1 MPTQS
6 SNPDPMASF
15 RPLMPSFI
23 RLIASVVVLVVVE
36 GVVLGF
42 PGINQSIY
50 STTVTV
56 ANIAVL
62 CIGLIVALVVL
73 KFGTQFSNAFA
84 DAYHKYTTFTPVLA
98 WIFQIIGLWIL
109 YAVSAP
115 VVAPAF
121 VAAPYAYPLIFLLIA
136 LFPTM
141 RVVMT
146 VVHSLEA
153 PSTASKHSSTSSAN

>member
-1 MPTQS
+1 MPTN

-36 GVVLGF
+36 SVVLNF
-42 PGINQSIY
+42 QGINAFVY
-50 STTVTV
+50 STVTV

-62 CIGLIVALVVL
+62 WIGLIVALVVL
-73 KFGTQFSNAFA
+73 KFGTQFSNAFS
-84 DAYHKYTTFTPVLA
+84 DAYRKYNTFTPVLA

-121 VAAPYAYPLIFLLIA
+121 TAAPYAYPLIFLLIA

-141 RVVMT
+141 KVVMN
-146 VVHSLEA
+146 VVHDLEGPA
-153 PSTASKHSSTSSAN
+153 AKHNTSSN

>member
-1 MPTQS
+1 MPTN

-23 RLIASVVVLVVVE
+23 RLIASIVVLVVVE
-36 GVVLGF
+36 SVVLGF
-42 PGINQSIY
+42 QGINQNVY
-50 STTVTV
+50 GTTVTV

-62 CIGLIVALVVL
+62 FIGLIVALVVL
-73 KFGTQFSNAFA
+73 KFGTQFSNAFSE
-84 DAYHKYTTFTPVLA
+84 AYKKYNTFSPVLQ
-98 WIFQIIGLWIL
+98 WTFQIIGLWIL

-141 RVVMT
+141 KVVMG
-146 VVHSLEA
+146 VVHDLEGPA
-153 PSTASKHSSTSSAN
+153 AKHNTNAN